1 MGHPT
6 IYPTGVTV
14 FNPEKAWN
22 GYTILPAPDKGALL
36 IGMNGHE
43 IRLWENVQGFP
54 NKMFPGGMLM
64 GSRGTRHPKYGLQDQ
79 LDLIQVDWSGNVVW
93 EFNKAEFIED
103 PGRNLSGWPASITIS
118 SARAVPPD
126 ITPPV
131 WNRK

>member
-54 NKMFPGGMLM
+54 NKMLKKEGKKNGTENVDCTWTCSQKSAASKSQDDVS
-64 GSRGTRHPKYGLQDQ
+64 GSTGAD
-79 LDLIQVDWSGNVVW
+79 
-93 EFNKAEFIED
+93 FI
-103 PGRNLSGWPASITIS
+103 G
-118 SARAVPPD
+118 SAVYQ
-126 ITPPV
+126 
-131 WNRK
+131 

>member
-6 IYPTGVTV
+6 VYPTGVTI

-64 GSRGTRHPKYGLQDQ
+64 AA
-79 LDLIQVDWSGNVVW
+79 GN
-93 EFNKAEFIED
+93 
-103 PGRNLSGWPASITIS
+103 PASQIRAS
-118 SARAVPPD
+118 GSA
-126 ITPPV
+126 
-131 WNRK
+131 